1 MGDTIVRGKKIM
13 VADDTA
19 TQRVIM
25 LEMLTADGH
34 IVTCTCS
41 GSEALDALEHD
52 KFDIIFLDVRMG
64 DVNGLDVLKM
74 YRMSERNPSPI
85 YFMTVDSSEKM
96 AKALMDAGAAGVLLK
111 PTAIADIRRA
121 IADSFPA
128 PAQPVLQAVPVT
140 GAGGRRPYAEAGAPS
155 PALRAVQKRYVDQ
168 TVLERLRTSSPNP
181 EFVEHLIA
189 TVVVEIHR
197 VTRNLIS
204 CIAARSAVETRD
216 CADELVSIAASIGA
230 VRLQS
235 LAKTLSSMR
244 QGDQQAD
251 TKSVIVDLY
260 DTARLTVDELTGLRS
275 AG

>member
-1 MGDTIVRGKKIM
+1 MSDTIVRGKKIM

-34 IVTCTCS
+34 DVICTCS
-41 GSEALDALEHD
+41 GSEALDVLEHD
-52 KFDIIFLDVRMG
+52 TFDVIFLDVRMG

-111 PTAIADIRRA
+111 PTAIADVRRA
-121 IADSFPA
+121 IADSCPGPA
-128 PAQPVLQAVPVT
+128 KPALQAVPT
-140 GAGGRRPYAEAGAPS
+140 AGRRHGAVSGAPG
-155 PALRAVQKRYVDQ
+155 ATLRAVQKCYVDQ
-168 TVLERLRTSSPNP
+168 TVLDRLRTSSPNP
-181 EFVEHLIA
+181 EFVEHLIDTA
-189 TVVVEIHR
+189 VVEIHR

-204 CIAARSAVETRD
+204 CIAGRNAVEARD
-216 CADELVSIAASIGA
+216 CADELVSIAASVGA

-235 LAKTLSSMR
+235 LARTLSSMR

-251 TKSVIVDLY
+251 TKSVVVDLY